1 MRKILVMGIGNPI
14 LTDDR
19 AGIEAVEE
27 IKRRDI
33 PVHTEI
39 LHTVGFEVMDKVLGY
54 DRVYVVDASKLGYDP
69 GTITSVMVEE
79 IKSTPVL
86 AGTHAVTLETTLM
99 AGYKLFPEEMPEF
112 LQINLIEA
120 DIVNEFSEKCTPSI
134 QKSVLQ
140 VVDRIEREVAQRA
153 EACMS

>member
-134 QKSVLQ
+134 QKSVLE

-153 EACMS
+153 EVCVS

>member
-1 MRKILVMGIGNPI
+1 MQKILVMGIGNPI

-19 AGIEAVEE
+19 AGIEAAEE
-27 IKRRDI
+27 IKRRHI
-33 PVHTEI
+33 PVDTEI

-99 AGYKLFPEEMPEF
+99 AGYMLFPEEMPGF

-120 DIVNEFSEKCTPSI
+120 DVVDEFSERCTPSV
-134 QKSVLQ
+134 QKSVLE
-140 VVDRIEREVAQRA
+140 VVERIEMEVAECA
-153 EACMS
+153 EICVS

>member
-1 MRKILVMGIGNPI
+1 
-14 LTDDR
+14 
-19 AGIEAVEE
+19 
-27 IKRRDI
+27 
-33 PVHTEI
+33 
-39 LHTVGFEVMDKVLGY
+39 
-54 DRVYVVDASKLGYDP
+54 
-69 GTITSVMVEE
+69 MVEE

-120 DIVNEFSEKCTPSI
+120 DIVNEFSERCTPSI
-134 QKSVLQ
+134 QKSVLE

-153 EACMS
+153 EACVS